1 MSVNI
6 ETKATYIP
14 TFDSYDTVQDIVD
27 EIKFSLLDLEEKYG
41 VHIQIGATGSTNKIN
56 YTEHKLHFTLE
67 VHSKDRILNYDK
79 LKNKIE
85 LPKILKRD
93 TKNTKDK
100 EDIDYS
106 FINIENVEKQRWSKY
121 DNIFKIIGFDD
132 QSSKSPFLIEYI
144 NNKKEDKI
152 LKMWV
157 SPEYIT
163 SSAHLTPE
171 YLY

>member
-1 MSVNI
+1 MSINV

-14 TFDSYDTVQDIVD
+14 TFDSHDTVQDIVD

-41 VHIQIGATGSTNKIN
+41 VHVQIGATGLNNTIK

-79 LKNKIE
+79 LKRKIE
-85 LPKILKRD
+85 LSNKLKRD
-93 TKNTKDK
+93 TKDK

-106 FINIENVEKQRWSKY
+106 FINIENIEKQRWSKY
-121 DNIFKIIGFDD
+121 DNIFKIIGFND
-132 QSSKSPFLIEYI
+132 QSSKTPFLIEYI
-144 NNKKEDKI
+144 NNKKEADMCR
-152 LKMWV
+152 MWV
-157 SPEYIT
+157 SSEYIN
-163 SSAHLTPE
+163 SSTHLTPE

>member
-1 MSVNI
+1 MSINV

-14 TFDSYDTVQDIVD
+14 TFDSHDTVQDIID
-27 EIKFSLLDLEEKYG
+27 KIKFSLLDLEEKYG
-41 VHIQIGATGSTNKIN
+41 VHVQIGATGLNNTIK

-85 LPKILKRD
+85 LSNKLKRD
-93 TKNTKDK
+93 TKDK

-106 FINIENVEKQRWSKY
+106 FINIENIEKQRWSKY
-121 DNIFKIIGFDD
+121 DNIFKIIGFND
-132 QSSKSPFLIEYI
+132 QSSKTPFLIEYI
-144 NNKKEDKI
+144 INKKEDKI
-152 LKMWV
+152 SKMWV

-163 SSAHLTPE
+163 SSTDLTPE
-171 YLY
+171 YSY